1 MNVVELMGE
10 AARRGVHFYLDGEQ
24 LAYKAAAGAMDAA
37 FRAQTVA
44 LKPELVR
51 LLKENRAGAGAI
63 TAQPRPARAR
73 FPLSYGQQRLW
84 FIEQMG
90 AGSQYNIPS
99 ALSLTGRLDLDAL
112 RRALD
117 EIVRRHEVLRSAYH
131 NVDGEGVQEI
141 AEARP
146 VALAVHDLADLDGAA
161 QDERVRVLADQ
172 AAAEPF
178 DLAGGAVLRAS
189 LLRLG
194 AERHVLLVTL
204 HHIAADGWSMGVIV
218 RELCALY
225 QAFSAGHAST
235 LAPLPLQYADF
246 AHWQRAQE
254 TGAEM
259 ARQLDYWRTQL
270 DGLPQVHSLPLDRAR
285 PAQQRHQAGL
295 HVQTIDAA
303 LAARLKALGNAQQA
317 TLFMVLHS
325 ALALLLGRWSN
336 ETDIVIGTPVA
347 GRTHKE
353 LEGLVGLFINTLVL
367 RTALNLDAGFTNLLG
382 EGKAML
388 LDAYAHQDLP
398 FEKLVDV
405 LRPER
410 SLAHAPLFQIM
421 FSMQNNDT
429 ATLELPGLEIAA
441 LGGGKAVTKF
451 DLELSA
457 AETASG
463 ITLSWN
469 YADSLF
475 DGATIARMADSFA
488 VLLAAIADAP
498 AAPVGALPMLAAADR
513 AQLAAWSGQ
522 GAPYQD
528 QACVHALFE
537 AQAARTPDAA
547 AVACGLDSLSY
558 RALNEQANRIAHRLR
573 ALGVGPDTLVG
584 LCAERST
591 ALVAGMLGILKA
603 GGAFVPLDPSYPRA
617 RLAFLLE
624 DSAPRVVLV
633 QPHLRR
639 LLSSGTAEVLCLDEA
654 SFADQPC
661 SDLAPAAIGLAP
673 SHLAY
678 VIYTSGSTG
687 RPKGVMVEHGSV
699 AGHAVAAQQFYG
711 LRADDRALMFST
723 LSVDAALELP
733 LCAWQS
739 GACVHLRDEALLLP
753 QQFLAFCRD
762 HGITAADLPPAYL
775 SELAADGAAGRE
787 EWQATGLRLLVAGG
801 EAFPGAL
808 LARWRALGLFGRCRL
823 VNAYGPTE
831 STISA
836 SLCEVTEEC
845 DPAAVPLG
853 AALPGRVFSVRDTN
867 GALVPPGVAG
877 ELHIAGPALARGYL
891 GQQALSA
898 ERFAVYE
905 GGRRYRTGDMV
916 RWNARG
922 ELLFAGR
929 ADDQVKVRGFR
940 VELGEIGAC
949 LLRHPSLRDALVQ
962 VKGSGAARYLA
973 AYVVP
978 VADSAQDGA
987 ALVGALRAF
996 LKDQLADYMLP
1007 SAYVVLDCLPLLPN
1021 GKVDKRA
1028 LPEPECGAREDGPAP
1043 STPTE
1048 VALAGIWAGLLG
1060 LERVAADA
1068 NFFEIGGHSLL
1079 AMRMLSAVSQQLGAT
1094 LPVRAVFEHKTVAAI
1109 AALIDSGAGAA
1120 GGAGGEAAPIPR
1132 ADRSAP
1138 LPTSFAQR
1146 RLWFIDQLE
1155 GGSSQYHIPVALRLD
1170 GRLDRAALQHALD
1183 AIVVRHEVLRTTY
1196 TEDGAGQVVAA
1207 AHSVALAA
1215 DDLSGL
1221 GNDERQAE
1229 LRRLAAEDAARPF
1242 DLQRD
1247 LMLRARLVRMA
1258 PEQHALLVTLH
1269 HIAADGWSMGI
1280 IVREF
1285 GALYAAFSAAQAS
1298 PLAALPLQY
1307 ADYAQ
1312 WQRTRLDDGA
1322 MARQLDYWQAR
1333 LQGLPQVHSLPLDH
1347 ARPAQQRFEGRLH
1360 AQTIAPA
1367 LLGRLKALTQEHDA
1381 TLFMVLQSAFALL
1394 LARWSNE
1401 TDIVIGSPIAGR
1413 PHRDLEGL
1421 VGLFVNTLVL
1431 RSQVDLDGG
1440 FGMLLAQS
1448 RAALLDAYAHQ
1459 DLPFEK
1465 LVDALKPERS
1475 LAHAPLFQVMFSMQ
1489 NNEAAELR
1497 LPGLQA
1503 SSMAGSHV
1511 VAKFDLE
1518 LSAGESADGL
1528 ALVWNY
1534 AASLFDQPTIARM
1547 ADSFAALLEAIVAA
1561 PSRPVGELEIVSAAD
1576 ARQLATWN
1584 ATALPYPGHACI
1596 HQLFEAQAERTPD
1609 ATALVCGDT
1618 RLSYRELNAAANR
1631 IAHRLRA
1638 EGVGPDTMV
1647 GLCVERSVEM
1657 VAGVFGILK
1666 AGGAYV
1672 PLDPAYPRAR
1682 LEYMLGDCAPCLV
1695 LTQAH
1700 LLGATPVPAELAL
1713 CLDDPAQFA
1722 GQPDSDIEA
1731 GAIGLAPSHLA
1742 YVIYTSGS
1750 TGQPKGVMSERG
1762 GLVNRIVWMQDTY
1775 RLDASD
1781 RVLQKTPFS
1790 FDVSVWELTWPFI
1803 AGASLVMAKPEGH
1816 KDPEYLADLI
1826 EDEGITVLHFVP
1838 SMLGAM
1844 LDSGRWGGCGSVRQ
1858 VFCSGEALPFAV
1870 QRQFQECHG
1879 AALHNLYGPTEAS
1892 IDVSHY
1898 TARADYRNGVV
1909 PIGRPIQNTVL
1920 RVLNPKLCETP
1931 IGVAGELHIGGV
1943 GLARGY
1949 LNRPDLTAERF
1960 ITTASGERLY
1970 KTGDIARFLP
1980 DGNLEY
1986 LGRADHQVKLRGLRI
2001 ELGEIESR
2009 LRSLDGVGDAVVVAR
2024 GQGADMRLAAYV
2036 QAAVAAADQAAFCA
2050 GLQAGLH
2057 ATLPEFM
2064 VPADFM
2070 VLERFPLSANGK
2082 LDRKQLPAIDHGA
2095 RIAATHV
2102 APAGPLETLL
2112 CGLWAEALGLAR
2124 VGAEDNYF
2132 AIGGDSIKAIALVA
2146 AMKAAGLAVSVRD
2159 LFTARTVRALALLA
2173 AGNAAAGAAQ
2183 VEVAPFAMLTAAEN
2197 AELAVL
2203 REAHLLEDAYP
2214 LTRLQQGMVL
2224 HHQLDEQSGAY
2235 HDVLNVR
2242 VREPLALPALR
2253 AALEGMV
2260 AAHPVLRTV
2269 YALNGERPLQLVYQ
2283 HGETHLE
2290 VLDAGAGGE
2299 AHAMA
2304 FIAELVE
2311 SERRGTIQFERALWK
2326 VILVRIDASQFQF
2339 IFSFHHSI
2347 LDGWSVAS
2355 LNTELFNRYHAL
2367 AANGAAPQP
2376 GLPLPYRYYVQQEQ
2390 QALADESARRYWAAL
2405 LDGAPLPSWSGRPRG
2420 ATASLAVPIGTATSA
2435 RLAALARSL
2444 GVQEKSVLQAAHL
2457 VLLSMLTGQADVLT
2471 SVVVNGR
2478 PERAGADLT
2487 LGLFLNSLPLRL
2499 RVDGG
2504 SWRELVCRVEEA
2516 GAAAQPFRH
2525 YPLAQIQSDSRIDLS
2540 GSLFNFTSFHVYES
2554 MAAPLDAS
2562 IENSFEANNYHFA
2575 SEFAKALG
2583 GGDVLYTLSVKAD
2596 AALFPAAIL
2605 ERIGGYYGNILAALA
2620 EDPAGAIDRAALL
2633 GERELAQVAA
2643 LALPAAR
2650 TAPDVLGAF
2659 EEQARRNPGRVA
2671 VVSGLQDG
2679 VRELTYGELDAM
2691 AERLADRIAA
2701 CGVGPG
2707 AVVAVCMARSAAL
2720 PAALLAVFKAGAAYL
2735 PLDPSHPQARREFML
2750 ADSGAALVLCD
2761 AGTAAEQGAMRVL
2774 MVDDAGQEAAP
2785 PRERPVGGEQDPA
2798 YLIYTSGSTGTP
2810 KGVMVGRAALA
2821 NFIDGANER
2830 IGLDDDARWLAITTI
2845 AFDIAGFELF
2855 GPLTRG
2861 ARVCLADAEAA
2872 RDAAWLAATIE
2883 QQGISVLQ
2891 ATPSSWA
2898 MMLAAGWEGA
2908 PGLLGL
2914 VGGEALPAELARALV
2929 PRCGRGLLNCYG
2941 PTEATI
2947 WSHIAAVAGDGAPV
2961 VVAGLLPGYGHCVV
2975 DAGLAP
2981 VGAGVAGEL
2990 VLTGASLADGY
3001 HGRPELSS
3009 EKFLDVGAGVL
3020 AGLRLYR
3027 TGDLVRRLDGDRLE
3041 FLGRMDDQVKIRGY
3055 RIELGEIESRLRAVS
3070 LVGEAAVVA
3079 AGEADTRRLVA
3090 YVVPAPGQAGPD
3102 TVERLRREL
3111 GAVLPDYMVPSAFVL
3126 LERMPHTPNGK
3137 LDRKALPVPSAAG
3150 DGEFVAPAGEVEE
3163 RMSALWER
3171 LLKRERIGATA
3182 SFFDAGGDSLLATR
3196 LLVQVNHEFGCN
3208 LAIRDVFNLRTVRAL
3223 ALHVELLVAQAAA
3236 ANASRSESH
3245 EKEEIE
3251 W

>member
-37 FRAQTVA
+37 FRQRTIA

-51 LLKENRAGAGAI
+51 LLKESRAVAGAI
-63 TAQPRPARAR
+63 QVQPRPAQAC

-84 FIEQMG
+84 FIEQME
-90 AGSQYNIPS
+90 AGGQYNIPS
-99 ALSLTGRLDLDAL
+99 ALSLTGRLDQDAL
-112 RRALD
+112 QRALD
-117 EIVRRHEVLRSAYH
+117 EIVRRHEVLRSVYRS
-131 NVDGEGVQEI
+131 VDGEGVQEI
-141 AEARP
+141 AAAKP
-146 VALAVHDLADLDGAA
+146 VALVLHDLADLEGGA
-161 QDERVRVLADQ
+161 QDERVRALAAA

-178 DLAGGAVLRAS
+178 DLAAGAVLRAW

-194 AERHVLLVTL
+194 AGRHVLLVTL

-218 RELCALY
+218 REFCALY
-225 QAFSAGHAST
+225 QAFSAGRASP

-254 TGAEM
+254 TGARL
-259 ARQLDYWRTQL
+259 ARQLDYWRARL
-270 DGLPQVHSLPLDRAR
+270 DGLPQVHSLPLDKPR
-285 PAQQRHQAGL
+285 PARQRHEGRL
-295 HVQTIDAA
+295 HLQTIGAP
-303 LAARLKALGNAQQA
+303 LAARLKALGSAHQA

-325 ALALLLGRWSN
+325 AFALLLGRWSN
-336 ETDIVIGTPVA
+336 ETDIVIGSPIA
-347 GRTHKE
+347 GRSHKE
-353 LEGLVGLFINTLVL
+353 LEGLVGLFVNTLVL
-367 RTALNLDAGFTNLLG
+367 RTGLDLDAGFVDLLG
-382 EGKAML
+382 EGKATL
-388 LDAYAHQDLP
+388 LDAYAHQDMP
-398 FEKLVDV
+398 FEKLVDA

-410 SLAHAPLFQIM
+410 SLAHAPLFQVM
-421 FSMQNNDT
+421 FSMQNNE
-429 ATLELPGLEIAA
+429 AAALELPGLQVAG
-441 LGGGKAVTKF
+441 LGGGPVVTKF

-457 AETASG
+457 AETVSG
-463 ITLSWN
+463 LVLSWN

-475 DGATIARMADSFA
+475 DDATIARMADSFS
-488 VLLAAIADAP
+488 VLLQAITDAP
-498 AAPVGALPMLAAADR
+498 AAPVGTLPMLAAADR
-513 AQLAAWSGQ
+513 ARLAAWSGH
-522 GAPYQD
+522 GVPYQD
-528 QACVHALFE
+528 KACVHTLFE
-537 AQAARTPDAA
+537 AQAARTPDAVA
-547 AVACGLDSLSY
+547 LACGADSLSY

-573 ALGVGPDTLVG
+573 ELGVGPDVLVG
-584 LCAERST
+584 LYAERST
-591 ALVAGMLGILKA
+591 PLLAGLLGILKA
-603 GGAFVPLDPSYPRA
+603 GGAFVPLDPSCPRA
-617 RLAFLLE
+617 RLAFMLE
-624 DSAPRVVLV
+624 DCAPRVILT
-633 QPHLRR
+633 QAHLRGV
-639 LLSSGTAEVLCLDEA
+639 LPDSTAEVLCLEDA
-654 SFADQPC
+654 SIHGQPC
-661 SDLAPAAIGLAP
+661 ADLAPEAIGLAP

-687 RPKGVMVEHGSV
+687 RPKGVMVEHGSI
-699 AGHAVAAQQFYG
+699 AGHAVAAQHFHG
-711 LRADDRALMFST
+711 LRASDRILMFST
-723 LSVDAALELP
+723 PSVDAALELP
-733 LCAWQS
+733 LCAWQA
-739 GACVHLRDEALLLP
+739 GAGVRLRGRELLLP
-753 QQFLAFCRD
+753 QQFLAFCRS

-775 SELAADGAAGRE
+775 NELAADDAADAGAWRE
-787 EWQATGLRLLVAGG
+787 TSLRLLVAGG

-808 LARWRALGLFGRCRL
+808 LVRWRELGLFEHCRL

-831 STISA
+831 ATISA
-836 SLCEVTEEC
+836 SLGEVTEGC

-853 AALPGRVFSVRDTN
+853 AALPGRVFSVRDAT

-877 ELHIAGPALARGYL
+877 ELHIEGPALARGYL
-891 GQQALSA
+891 GQDALSA
-898 ERFAVYE
+898 ERFAVHE

-949 LLRHPSLRDALVQ
+949 LIRHPALRDAVVQ
-962 VKGSGAARYLA
+962 VRGSGAARYLA

-978 VADSAQDGA
+978 AAGAAADSGA
-987 ALVGALRAF
+987 LTATLRAF

-1028 LPEPECGAREDGPAP
+1028 LPEPGCAARDDAPAP

-1048 VALAGIWAGLLG
+1048 IALAEIWAGLLG
-1060 LERVAADA
+1060 LGRVAADA

-1079 AMRMLSAVSQQLGAT
+1079 AMRMLSAVGRQLGVT
-1094 LPVRAVFEHKTVAAI
+1094 LQVRAVFEHKTLAAI
-1109 AALIDSGAGAA
+1109 AALIDSGAGAVE
-1120 GGAGGEAAPIPR
+1120 GDQAPIPL
-1132 ADRSAP
+1132 ADRAGALAP
-1138 LPTSFAQR
+1138 SFAQR

-1170 GRLDRAALQHALD
+1170 GRLDRAALQSALD
-1183 AIVVRHEVLRTTY
+1183 ALVARHEVLRTTY
-1196 TEDGAGQVVAA
+1196 AIDDACQLVAPPRPLE
-1207 AHSVALAA
+1207 LAT

-1221 GNDERQAE
+1221 GNDERLAAV
-1229 LRRLAAEDAARPF
+1229 RRLGADDAARPF

-1247 LMLRARLVRMA
+1247 LMLRARLVRLA
-1258 PEQHALLVTLH
+1258 PEQHVLLVTLH
-1269 HIAADGWSMGI
+1269 HIAADGWSMDI

-1285 GALYAAFSAAQAS
+1285 GALYAAFGAGRPM
-1298 PLAALPLQY
+1298 PLTALPLQY

-1312 WQRTRLDDGA
+1312 WHRDRLDGGT

-1333 LQGLPQVHSLPLDH
+1333 LQGLPQVHSLPLDRT
-1347 ARPAQQRFEGRLH
+1347 RPPEQRFEGRLH
-1360 AQTIAPA
+1360 AQSIGSA
-1367 LLGRLKALTQEHDA
+1367 LHGRLAALAQAHDA

-1401 TDIVIGSPIAGR
+1401 TDVVIGSPVAGR
-1413 PHRDLEGL
+1413 PHHDLEGV

-1431 RSQVDLDGG
+1431 RSQVDLDAG
-1440 FGMLLAQS
+1440 FDVLLARS
-1448 RAALLDAYAHQ
+1448 REALLEAYAHQ

-1489 NNEAAELR
+1489 NNKAAELH
-1497 LPGLQA
+1497 LPGLQVTG
-1503 SSMAGSHV
+1503 MAGSHV

-1518 LSAGESADGL
+1518 LSAAENADGI
-1528 ALVWNY
+1528 ALVWNH
-1534 AASLFDQPTIARM
+1534 AASLFDQSTIARM

-1561 PSRPVGELEIVSAAD
+1561 PSRAVGELEIVGAAD
-1576 ARQLATWN
+1576 ARQLAAWN
-1584 ATALPYPGHACI
+1584 ATAQPYPDRACI
-1596 HQLFEAQAERTPD
+1596 HQLFEAKAECSPD

-1647 GLCVERSVEM
+1647 GLCVERSIEM

-1682 LEYMLGDCAPCLV
+1682 LDYMLRDCAPRVV
-1695 LTQAH
+1695 LTQSH
-1700 LLGATPVPAELAL
+1700 LLGVVPVAAGPVL

-1722 GQPDSDIEA
+1722 GQPDSDIDA
-1731 GAIGLAPSHLA
+1731 AAIGLTPSNLA

-1750 TGQPKGVMSERG
+1750 TGQPKGVMSEHG
-1762 GLVNRIVWMQDTY
+1762 GLVNRIVWMQDAY
-1775 RLDASD
+1775 RIEASD

-1816 KDPEYLADLI
+1816 KDPAYLADLI
-1826 EDEGITVLHFVP
+1826 EREEVTVLHFVP

-1844 LDSGRWGGCGSVRQ
+1844 LDSGRWGGCATVRQ
-1858 VFCSGEALPFAV
+1858 VFCSGEALPFAL
-1870 QRQFQECHG
+1870 QRQFQACHG

-1898 TARADYRNGVV
+1898 TARANYPNRVV
-1909 PIGRPIQNTVL
+1909 PIGRPIRNTVL
-1920 RVLNPKLCETP
+1920 SVLNPKLCDTP

-1960 ITTASGERLY
+1960 IAGPGGARLY
-1970 KTGDIARFLP
+1970 KTGDIVRFLP

-2009 LRSLDGVGDAVVVAR
+2009 LRALDGVHDAVVVAW
-2024 GQGADMRLAAYV
+2024 GKGADMRLAAYV
-2036 QAAVAAADQAAFCA
+2036 QAGIAPADEATFCA
-2050 GLQAGLH
+2050 ALQAGLR
-2057 ATLPEFM
+2057 ASLPEFM

-2082 LDRKQLPAIDHGA
+2082 LDRKQLPAIERGS
-2095 RIAATHV
+2095 RIAASHV
-2102 APAGPLETLL
+2102 APAGALEILL
-2112 CGLWAEALGLAR
+2112 CKLWAAALGLAQ

-2132 AIGGDSIKAIALVA
+2132 AIGGDSIKAIALVSS
-2146 AMKAAGLAVSVRD
+2146 MKSAGVQVSVRD
-2159 LFTARTVRALALLA
+2159 LFAAKTVRALALLA
-2173 AGNAAAGAAQ
+2173 AADGTAAQ
-2183 VEVAPFAMLTAAEN
+2183 PQEELAPFAMLTSAEN

-2203 REAHLLEDAYP
+2203 RAAHLLEDAYP

-2224 HHQLDEQSGAY
+2224 HHQLDEHAGTY

-2242 VREPLALPALR
+2242 VRAPLALPAFH
-2253 AALEGMV
+2253 AALDGMV
-2260 AAHPVLRTV
+2260 AAHPMLRTV
-2269 YALNGERPLQLVYQ
+2269 YALNGERPLQLVYR
-2283 HGETHLE
+2283 HGDAHLE
-2290 VLDAGAGGE
+2290 VLDAGTGGE

-2304 FIAELVE
+2304 FITELVE
-2311 SERRGTIQFERALWK
+2311 RERRSSIRFEQALWK
-2326 VILVRIDASQFQF
+2326 IILVRIDDSQFQF
-2339 IFSFHHSI
+2339 IFSFHHSM

-2355 LNTELFNRYHAL
+2355 LNTELFNRYAAL
-2367 AANGAAPQP
+2367 AADGAAPQP
-2376 GLPLPYRYYVQQEQ
+2376 GQALPYRYYVQQEQ
-2390 QALADESARRYWAAL
+2390 QALADDGARGYWARL
-2405 LDGAPLPSWSGRPRG
+2405 LEGAPPAWWSGRPRG
-2420 ATASLAVPIGTATSA
+2420 ATATLAVPIGAATSA
-2435 RLAALARSL
+2435 RLAEVARSL

-2471 SVVVNGR
+2471 SVVANGR

-2499 RVDGG
+2499 RVDGLR
-2504 SWRELVCRVEEA
+2504 WRELVCRVEET

-2540 GSLFNFTSFHVYES
+2540 GSLFNFTSFHVYEN
-2554 MAAPLDAS
+2554 MVAPLDAS
-2562 IENSFEANNYHFA
+2562 VQNSFEANNYHFA
-2575 SEFAKALG
+2575 SEFAKAVG
-2583 GGDVLYTLSVKAD
+2583 GATLFTLSVKAD
-2596 AALFPAAIL
+2596 AALFPPAAL
-2605 ERIGGYYGNILAALA
+2605 DRIGGYYRNILAALA
-2620 EDPAGAIDRAALL
+2620 NDAGGMVDRAALL
-2633 GERELAQVAA
+2633 GEQELAQVAA
-2643 LALPAAR
+2643 LAMPAPR
-2650 TAPDVLGAF
+2650 TAPDVLSMF
-2659 EEQARRNPGRVA
+2659 EAQARRNPGRVA
-2671 VVSGLQDG
+2671 LVSGRQ
-2679 VRELTYGELDAM
+2679 ELGYGELDAL

-2701 CGVGPG
+2701 CGVQPG
-2707 AVVAVCMARSAAL
+2707 AVVAVCMERTPAMV
-2720 PAALLAVFKAGAAYL
+2720 AALLAVFKVGAAYL
-2735 PLDPSHPQARREFML
+2735 PLDPAHPQARREFML

-2761 AGTAAEQGAMRVL
+2761 AATAAGQGAVRVLEVDMDAAEQAPARRR
-2774 MVDDAGQEAAP
+2774 AAP
-2785 PRERPVGGEQDPA
+2785 DGTGLA

-2810 KGVMVGRAALA
+2810 KGVMVSRAALA
-2821 NFIDGANER
+2821 NFIDGASGR
-2830 IGLDDDARWLAITTI
+2830 AGIDADARWLAITTI
-2845 AFDIAGFELF
+2845 SFDIAGFELF

-2861 ARVCLADAEAA
+2861 ARVCLAGPDAA
-2872 RDAAWLAATIE
+2872 RDAAWLSATIE
-2883 QQGISVLQ
+2883 GQGISVLQ

-2898 MMLAAGWEGA
+2898 MMLAAGWDGA

-2914 VGGEALPAELARALV
+2914 VGGEAFPADLARALV
-2929 PRCGRGLLNCYG
+2929 QRCGRGVLNCYG

-2947 WSHIAAVAGDGAPV
+2947 WSHIAPVVGDGAPV
-2961 VVAGLLPGYGHCVV
+2961 AVAGLLPGYGHCVV
-2975 DAGLAP
+2975 DAGLVP

-2990 VLTGASLADGY
+2990 VLTGPSLADGY
-3001 HGRPELSS
+3001 RGRPELSA
-3009 EKFLDVGAGVL
+3009 EKFTRAGAGAL

-3055 RIELGEIESRLRAVS
+3055 RIELGEIESRLRAS
-3070 LVGEAAVVA
+3070 TLVGEAAVIA
-3079 AGEADTRRLVA
+3079 ADAEGTRRLVA
-3090 YVVPAPGQAGPD
+3090 CVVPAPGGHGAD

-3111 GAVLPDYMVPSAFVL
+3111 AAVLPDYMVPSAFVL

-3137 LDRKALPVPSAAG
+3137 LDRKALSLAAAG
-3150 DGEFVAPAGEVEE
+3150 DAGEFAAPAGEMEA
-3163 RMSALWER
+3163 RMCALWAH

-3182 SFFDAGGDSLLATR
+3182 DFFDAGGDSLLATR
-3196 LLVQVNHEFGCN
+3196 LLAQVNQEFGCG
-3208 LAIRDVFNLRTVRAL
+3208 LAIKDVFNLRTVRAL
-3223 ALHVELLVAQAAA
+3223 ALHVELLVARAAA
-3236 ANASRSESH
+3236 ASASQCESH